1 MLKLA
6 WRGVRYNTGRY
17 IATLVAIMT
26 GVSFFAASGFLG
38 DRVVDSLEGDTRAQF
53 GAVDLAVVRSETPDD
68 LFSNEELR
76 LPGTV
81 ADQIIAVDGVDG
93 VALILTG
100 QMALLDGSNEVVA
113 EGATGRLWV
122 SDVELNPLELTVG
135 RGPETVGEIA
145 IDRGIAKDQGLSV
158 GDETVV
164 LSIAGDAS
172 VTVVGITNYGDS
184 DSIDPSGTISV
195 SPQAAA
201 AWLAG
206 GNVEYQE
213 VYLRGSASQQELFDR
228 VSPLLPVGFQAELG
242 DEFLQDKIDEIG
254 QIGTFLKRGL
264 QGFSV
269 LAMLVGGFVI
279 YNTFNVLVAQRLK
292 ELAVLRAIGATP
304 KQVKRALQFEG
315 IVVGLLGSALG
326 VVAGVGFLYILDFIL
341 TRFGVELPGSGL
353 VITTSAVV
361 QPILLGT
368 IVTVLSVMIP
378 ARRAARTEPIE
389 ALRDAAV
396 EASPYARS
404 RLIFTAGLALIS
416 TVLLAF
422 GNNAWSIGAGLLGV
436 FVATIS
442 AGPILAVVAAK
453 ITKPAMSKL
462 GLVGRLASDNTA
474 RNPQRTAITANAL
487 LIGVFLVTL
496 VSVAGTSVKDFVVQE
511 LQKIESADFFL
522 ASEGGSLDD
531 TLVESL
537 GAVDGVEVVEPF
549 RREALVIDENPT
561 LVSTANV
568 ETLLAITDIRT
579 IDGSVDDLTPGS
591 IAVGPDLVANIGDV
605 VSVTDATGGSLSLRV
620 VAVFE
625 PGLDLEFVGN
635 LVHEDDFDSL
645 VGQTAPTVAFIDVET
660 GFKSES
666 VEAVEDHIKAR
677 PDLQLVDGNTIGK
690 LVGSIFDFM
699 INAVNGLLG
708 MSVAVAVI
716 GIINTLTLSIFERR
730 RELGLLRVIGML
742 DKDVQRLV
750 RMESILISLLGTAIG
765 VVLGLFSGWVLLQS
779 IQRLSDVDIPMNWAI
794 GRVALI
800 LVLGV
805 ALGFFASLIPSA
817 RSTRLDV
824 LDAIQAT

>member
-38 DRVVDSLEGDTRAQF
+38 DRVVDSLEGDTRTQF

-76 LPGTV
+76 LPGAV

-100 QMALLDGSNEVVA
+100 QMAMLDESNEVVA
-113 EGATGRLWV
+113 EGAAGRLWV
-122 SDVELNPLELTVG
+122 SDVELNPLELVEG
-135 RGPETVGEIA
+135 RGPETIDEIA
-145 IDRGIAKDQGLSV
+145 IDRGIAGDQDLSV

-164 LSIAGDAS
+164 LSIAGDAR
-172 VTVVGITNYGDS
+172 VTVVGITSYGDS

-195 SPQAAA
+195 APQAAA

-213 VYLRGSASQQELFDR
+213 IYLRGSASQQELFDR
-228 VSPLLPVGFQAELG
+228 VSPLLPAGFEAELG
-242 DEFLQDKIDEIG
+242 DTFLQDKIDEIG
-254 QIGTFLKRGL
+254 QIGSFLKRGL

-269 LAMLVGGFVI
+269 LAMFVGGFVI

-292 ELAVLRAIGATP
+292 ELAVLRAVGATP

-341 TRFGVELPGSGL
+341 TRFDVELPGSGL
-353 VITTSAVV
+353 VITTAAVV
-361 QPILLGT
+361 QPVLLGT
-368 IVTVLSVMIP
+368 VVTVLSVMIP

-404 RLIFTAGLALIS
+404 RLIFTAVLALIS
-416 TVLLAF
+416 TLLLAF
-422 GNNAWSIGAGLLGV
+422 GNSAWSIGAGLFGV

-531 TLVESL
+531 ALVESL

-549 RREALVIDENPT
+549 RREALAIDGNAT

-568 ETLLAITDIRT
+568 ETLLTITDIRT
-579 IDGSVDDLTPGS
+579 VDGSVDDLSPGS
-591 IAVGPDLVANIGDV
+591 IAVGPDLLADIGDV
-605 VSVTDATGGSLSLRV
+605 VSVTDATGGSLRLQV

-635 LVHEDDFDSL
+635 LVHPDDFAAL

-666 VEAVEDHIKAR
+666 VEAVEEHLKAR
-677 PDLQLVDGNTIGK
+677 PDLQLIDGNTIGK
-690 LVGSIFDFM
+690 LVGSIFDFV

-742 DKDVQRLV
+742 DRDVQRLV

-779 IQRLSDVDIPMNWAI
+779 IQRLSDVDIPMNWAV

-805 ALGFFASLIPSA
+805 ALGFFASLIPSS